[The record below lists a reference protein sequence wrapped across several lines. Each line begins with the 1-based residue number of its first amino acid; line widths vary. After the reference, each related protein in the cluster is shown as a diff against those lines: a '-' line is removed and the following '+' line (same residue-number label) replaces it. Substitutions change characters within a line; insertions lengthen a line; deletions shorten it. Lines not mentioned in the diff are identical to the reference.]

1 MNFGR
6 HRETTGKLIF
16 PLAANLSFHESGL
29 GCVSFAY
36 ESKAFC
42 HSQGTLHSG
51 LHSVLPSLFLH
62 CLFHPRR
69 QCGAMPCLAQILCQD
84 LSALYRILLSLG
96 AFETQELFSSI
107 KEGAENLTFR
117 NFIAQEHRCPDS
129 VEPGGP
135 VWAPTDFRSLSPP
148 LVTHTGT

>member
-42 HSQGTLHSG
+42 HSQGTLY
-51 LHSVLPSLFLH
+51 F
-62 CLFHPRR
+62 
-69 QCGAMPCLAQILCQD
+69 
-84 LSALYRILLSLG
+84 LLS
-96 AFETQELFSSI
+96 FFTVYFI
-107 KEGAENLTFR
+107 PEGSVVP
-117 NFIAQEHRCPDS
+117 CP
-129 VEPGGP
+129 V
-135 VWAPTDFRSLSPP
+135 
-148 LVTHTGT
+148 